1 MYFFTLVAK
10 NLLRRK
16 LRTALTCLGIAVA
29 ILAVVSLVGI
39 ATGFERGF
47 VEVFEGRG
55 VDLIVVEGGI
65 TEQLTSS
72 LDQKLADRVRQQ
84 PGVKDLA
91 CMLLEVLAFEKE
103 NLVGVMVQGW
113 AADSFLFR
121 DLRLAQG
128 RTLSA
133 GDRRCALVGSI
144 LARNM
149 NKKLG
154 DTVEIDREDFT
165 IVGIFDSFNVFEN
178 GSVVVLLDEL
188 QRVMVRPG
196 QVTAMAVVM
205 ENGPDKSKAVAGV
218 CQEIEG
224 FTDARGKRLRLT
236 ALPTKD
242 YVSSTLQIRMA
253 QAMAW
258 VTSTIA
264 LVIGA
269 IGMMNTMMTSV
280 LERTREIGIL
290 RAIGW
295 RKGRVVRMV
304 LCESLLQSLLG
315 ATLGCVGAVLLV
327 RLLAETPGVGGFVQ
341 GDMAPAV
348 LGQGFLVAAVVGLAG
363 GLYPAW
369 CASRLAPSEAIR
381 HE

>member
-149 NKKLG
+149 NKNLG
-154 DTVEIDREDFT
+154 DTLEIDREDFT

>member
-1 MYFFTLVAK
+1 MGFLTLVAK

-29 ILAVVSLVGI
+29 ILTVVALVGI
-39 ATGFERGF
+39 ASGFERGF
-47 VEVFEGRG
+47 VQVFEGRG

-72 LDQKLADRVRQQ
+72 LDQRLAEKVKEQ
-84 PGVKDLA
+84 PGVRDVA

-113 AADSFLFR
+113 AAESFLFR
-121 DLRLAQG
+121 DVKMAQG
-128 RTLSA
+128 RTLRP
-133 GDRRCALVGSI
+133 GDKRQCLLGSI

-149 NKKLG
+149 GKKLG
-154 DTVEIDREDFT
+154 DAVEIDHEDFT

-178 GSVVVLLDEL
+178 GSIVVPLDEL

-196 QVTAMAVVM
+196 QVTAMAVVTDD
-205 ENGPDKSKAVAGV
+205 GPAKAEAVGRLCKA
-218 CQEIEG
+218 IEA
-224 FTDARGKRLRLT
+224 FTDARGKKLRLT

-253 QAMAW
+253 QGMAW

-269 IGMMNTMMTSV
+269 IGMLNTMMTSV

-290 RAIGW
+290 RALGW
-295 RKGRVVRMV
+295 RRRRVVNMV
-304 LCESLLQSLLG
+304 LLEAVLQCLIGAALGCLG
-315 ATLGCVGAVLLV
+315 AAALV
-327 RLLAETPGVGGFVQ
+327 HGLSQAPSVGGFIQ

-348 LGQGFLVAAVVGLAG
+348 LAQGFLVALLVGLAG

-369 CASRLAPSEAIR
+369 CASRLAPAEAIR
-381 HE
+381 A